1 MTDLNTKITAAIVAK
16 LAQGMDVKQAIDAVM
31 GEGAYVKVAG
41 HIYDAL
47 RAKG

>member
-16 LAQGMDVKQAIDAVM
+16 LTEGLDIRQAIDAVM

-41 HIYDAL
+41 QIYDAL